1 MSEKC
6 NWDPSKHNGEPCPT
20 HGGSGNKLNEAREKY
35 NRGEIS
41 KGELDDIA
49 IAEFEANRKPDYSE
63 FDDDYEEEFKDGGI
77 PHKPVS
83 VDALYRPDEDKG
95 PREAK
100 GPANPAAPAG
110 QVLYNSDDEEFLKDM
125 GANLKN
131 TQYGRQETLDEYYE
145 RVKDKHTDDM
155 DDWKAFIST
164 AYAMTPKEV
173 DRYISLKQQKD
184 KNKPSGKIDDDFLDN
199 MNDFPAIRK
208 NPKTGEFEVDH
219 DGDGNWSVTDED
231 EYNALKKKGYQE
243 IDYEEEPEAKD
254 DDDLEEG
261 LDELEELVPD
271 SQKNK
276 VKKIKKDLIGD
287 DDKRA

>member
-1 MSEKC
+1 MGFKNMKRDDHGHVISNDETDGQKC
-6 NWDPSKHNGEPCPT
+6 QHAS
-20 HGGSGNKLNEAREKY
+20 GGSVKQ
-35 NRGEIS
+35 
-41 KGELDDIA
+41 DV
-49 IAEFEANRKPDYSE
+49 
-63 FDDDYEEEFKDGGI
+63 FDDDYDEEFDKHNNEMKKAQEELDKKSESLNNIPDRENRKFNFSSKYGTPSRINRVNDMLDELLANGYAQESNTIQGMTLQYLKDMGVKAIPDPSGGITIPELKKQDGI
-77 PHKPVS
+77 PHKPVDMPKYHWDKDHI
-83 VDALYRPDEDKG
+83 VIDED
-95 PREAK
+95 
-100 GPANPAAPAG
+100 
-110 QVLYNSDDEEFLKDM
+110 EE
-125 GANLKN
+125 
-131 TQYGRQETLDEYYE
+131 
-145 RVKDKHTDDM
+145 
-155 DDWKAFIST
+155 
-164 AYAMTPKEV
+164 
-173 DRYISLKQQKD
+173 
-184 KNKPSGKIDDDFLDN
+184 NKPSGKIDDDFLDN

-219 DGDGNWSVTDED
+219 DGDGNWSVIDED

>member
-20 HGGSGNKLNEAREKY
+20 HGGSRNKLNEAREKY

-63 FDDDYEEEFKDGGI
+63 FDDDYEEEFKDYKI
-77 PHKPVS
+77 
-83 VDALYRPDEDKG
+83 YEDKI
-95 PREAK
+95 REELNKVNSKEKAEYVSDLIDD
-100 GPANPAAPAG
+100 NMEAG
-110 QVLYNSDDEEFLKDM
+110 YISEEKADELYNELDKKIDEFSSTGNEDDE
-125 GANLKN
+125 
-131 TQYGRQETLDEYYE
+131 
-145 RVKDKHTDDM
+145 
-155 DDWKAFIST
+155 
-164 AYAMTPKEV
+164 
-173 DRYISLKQQKD
+173 
-184 KNKPSGKIDDDFLDN
+184 NKPSGKTDDDFLDN

-219 DGDGNWSVTDED
+219 DGDGNWSVIDED

-261 LDELEELVPD
+261 LGELEELVPD

-276 VKKIKKDLIGD
+276 VKKIKKDLTGD